1 MQECG
6 VLSVLD
12 KRWSMTWEYSALRRD
27 FEYTKARIQTKRER
41 LVSVSLRIEQLLAEQ
56 RELELCIGKSGEH
69 LQELS
74 DREGPEFPG
83 SIPPAPAPTTQEHE
97 MCLWR

>member
-1 MQECG
+1 
-6 VLSVLD
+6 
-12 KRWSMTWEYSALRRD
+12 MTWEYSALRRD

-74 DREGPEFPG
+74 DRMGGRNTSPI
-83 SIPPAPAPTTQEHE
+83 SAPKNAVVVDHMELGT
-97 MCLWR
+97 